1 MHRVDEQWRIKKRAV
16 KRVKKAWGRRC
27 ASTVV
32 IGDRTG
38 GIQMALIAL
47 RPRLFF
53 FDSLTRQPTGSAK
66 SASSFSFV
74 K

>member
-38 GIQMALIAL
+38 GIQMALMAL

-53 FDSLTRQPTGSAK
+53 PRLTL
-66 SASSFSFV
+66 
-74 K
+74 